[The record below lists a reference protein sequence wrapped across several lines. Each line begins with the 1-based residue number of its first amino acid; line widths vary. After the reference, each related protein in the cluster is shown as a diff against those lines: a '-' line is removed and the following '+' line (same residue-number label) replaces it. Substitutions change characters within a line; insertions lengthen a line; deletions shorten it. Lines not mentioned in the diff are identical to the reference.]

1 MKNIIHKAE
10 TRGYANHGWLKSYH
24 TFSFAGYHNPERVH
38 FGMLRVLND
47 DFVDAG
53 MGFGKHPHDNMEI
66 ISIPLSGALHHQDST
81 GRDKIIQT
89 GDVQIMSAGTGIY
102 HSEVNASQAEPVA
115 FLQLWIFPK
124 VNNIEPR
131 YDQKMFDEADRRN
144 QLQVVV
150 SPTEE
155 NGSLFINQDA
165 WLSMIDLEEGHSLE
179 YKMYQAGN
187 GVYCFVLDGDLNIAS
202 ENLAKRDAIGLW
214 ECDTFSLQATNKSKV
229 LFIEVPMN

>member
-1 MKNIIHKAE
+1 
-10 TRGYANHGWLKSYH
+10 
-24 TFSFAGYHNPERVH
+24 
-38 FGMLRVLND
+38 MLRVLND

-102 HSEVNASQAEPVA
+102 HSEVNASQAEPVT

-131 YDQKMFDEADRRN
+131 YDQKMFGEADRKN

-165 WLSMIDLEEGHSLE
+165 WLSMIDLEERHSLE
-179 YKMYQAGN
+179 YKMHQTGN